1 MVKQRALFAL
11 FLFSLLLNSCNSGPD
26 TADQSERVQTKV
38 VVAPD
43 GSIHLKPEQIQA
55 NGIQTSEVTETD
67 VTPSINATGRVKAR
81 AGGEAQVFSPFPGK
95 LIADSA
101 RLPRPGDFVK
111 QGQLIG
117 EVEQQFVA
125 SERLQ
130 MTATTVQLEAGIEQ
144 AQQEVNLR
152 QTEVNRAQQLYDGGA
167 IPLKQLQSAQFDL
180 KAATSKLEGAV
191 RTKQQYEEA
200 QSQSNGAARRA
211 PITVPISGTVMSMDL
226 AGGQQVDPSKALLTV
241 VDLNDVWIE
250 AAVHENDL
258 PHTRHAKS
266 AEVQAPGTHAVSG
279 RLVTIGNLVDP
290 ENRTVP
296 VTFNVA
302 NPGTTLKIG
311 MFVAVRI
318 PTGPSAR
325 ALTIPA
331 SAILP
336 EQGAASVFVET
347 QPGVY
352 VRKPVMLGEH
362 AGDAVVVVG
371 GLSKG
376 DRVVSTGAQM
386 LRSESLKAQIPVE
399 DVGEKR

>member
-1 MVKQRALFAL
+1 
-11 FLFSLLLNSCNSGPD
+11 
-26 TADQSERVQTKV
+26 
-38 VVAPD
+38 
-43 GSIHLKPEQIQA
+43 
-55 NGIQTSEVTETD
+55 
-67 VTPSINATGRVKAR
+67 
-81 AGGEAQVFSPFPGK
+81 VFSPFPGK

-101 RLPRPGDFVK
+101 RLPKPGDFVK

-130 MTATTVQLEAGIEQ
+130 MTATTVQLEASIEQ

-167 IPLKQLQSAQFDL
+167 IPLRQLQSAQFDL
-180 KAATSKLEGAV
+180 KNASSRLEGAI
-191 RTKQQYEEA
+191 RTKKQYDEA
-200 QSQSNGAARRA
+200 QSQSNGAARTA
-211 PITVPISGTVMSMDL
+211 PITVPISGTVTSADL
-226 AGGQQVDPSKALLTV
+226 AAGQQVDPSKTLLTV
-241 VDLNDVWIE
+241 VDLTDVWVE

-258 PHTRHAKS
+258 PRVRHATS
-266 AEVQAPGTHAVSG
+266 AEVHAPGAHAASG
-279 RLVTIGNLVDP
+279 RLVTVGNVVDP

-296 VTFNVA
+296 ITFNVA
-302 NPGTTLKIG
+302 NSGDSLKIG
-311 MFVAVRI
+311 MFVDVRI
-318 PTGPSAR
+318 PTGPSAK

-336 EQGAASVFVET
+336 EQGATSVFVET

-352 VRKPVMLGEH
+352 VRKLLMLGERT
-362 AGDAVVVVG
+362 GESVVITG

-376 DRVVSTGAQM
+376 ERVVSTGAQM

>member
-1 MVKQRALFAL
+1 
-11 FLFSLLLNSCNSGPD
+11 
-26 TADQSERVQTKV
+26 VQTKV

-43 GSIHLKPEQIQA
+43 GSIHLKPEQIKA
-55 NGIQTSEVTETD
+55 NGIETSEVIERD
-67 VTPSINATGRVKAR
+67 VTPSINATGHVKAR

-95 LIADSA
+95 LITDSA
-101 RLPRPGDFVK
+101 RLPRPGDFVR

-130 MTATTVQLEAGIEQ
+130 MTATMVQLEASIEL

-152 QTEVNRAQQLYDGGA
+152 QTEANRAQQLYDGGA
-167 IPLKQLQSAQFDL
+167 IPQKQLQSAQFDL
-180 KAATSKLEGAV
+180 KNAASKLEGAI

-200 QSQSNGAARRA
+200 RSQSNATARKA
-211 PITVPISGTVMSMDL
+211 PITIPISGTITSVDL
-226 AGGQQVDPSKALLTV
+226 AAGQQVDPSKSLLTV
-241 VDLNDVWIE
+241 IDLNDVWIE
-250 AAVHENDL
+250 AAVHEKDL
-258 PHTRHAKS
+258 PRARHAAS
-266 AEVQAPGTHAVSG
+266 AEIQAAGTHAITG
-279 RLVTIGNLVDP
+279 RLVTVGNVVDP

-302 NPGTTLKIG
+302 NSGSALKIG
-311 MFVAVRI
+311 MYVDVRI
-318 PTGPSAR
+318 PTGPETK

-331 SAILP
+331 AAVLP
-336 EQGAASVFVET
+336 EQGATSVFVET

-352 VRKPVMLGEH
+352 LKRVVTLGER
-362 AGDAVVVVG
+362 AGSAAVVMS

-376 DRVVSTGAQM
+376 ERVVSTGAQM